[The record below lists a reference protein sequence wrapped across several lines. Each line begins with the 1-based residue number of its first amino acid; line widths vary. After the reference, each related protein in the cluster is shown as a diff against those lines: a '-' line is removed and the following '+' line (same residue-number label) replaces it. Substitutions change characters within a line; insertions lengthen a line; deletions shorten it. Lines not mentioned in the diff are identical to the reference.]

1 MIMNKDDIFRIDID
15 KVLRS
20 KAPTKY
26 NKIPKFLVRY
36 LKRIVHQDDINGII
50 ERNHDKYGV
59 DFMNALVTKEFD
71 IKLKTI
77 GEENIPNEGLFIFA
91 SNHPLGGL
99 DGICLSA
106 YLGNKYK
113 GKIRYLVNDILLNI
127 KNLETIFIPI
137 NKHGVQAKKSV
148 EIINEAYASDNQI
161 ITFPAGLCS
170 RKQDGQICDLEWMKN
185 FISKA
190 VEYKRNIIPVHFE
203 GKNSNFFYNL
213 ANFRK
218 KAGIKFNIEMLYLP
232 DEMFKNKH
240 QTFTIT
246 FGKPIPWSSLDTSKT
261 QKLWAEEIKKTVY
274 SLNK

>member
-106 YLGNKYK
+106 YLGNKYN

-261 QKLWAEEIKKTVY
+261 QKQWAEEIKKTVY